1 MLVTSRAKVRN
12 YLAGRDTGRWREG
25 EQEIEAAPVRL
36 VFEVHTVFEGE
47 VMSTGS
53 ASPVDDRQGR
63 PARDVCA
70 KERDLL

>member
-1 MLVTSRAKVRN
+1 M
-12 YLAGRDTGRWREG
+12 
-25 EQEIEAAPVRL
+25 EIEAAPVRL

-63 PARDVCA
+63 PARDVCT
-70 KERDLL
+70 KERDLLQQGVAAHLSG